1 MCGGWG
7 GERENARIYVQHSPI
22 STSLIPGPAGAIG
35 PQGPSGARGPPGLKG
50 DRGSPGEK
58 GAKGESGLAGK
69 EALGAPLGCGAG
81 RRPYSAQL
89 SSQVTHLQVGVQ
101 AGKVDRVYGEV
112 DSGLSLYDLLEDNLS
127 RFSI

>member
-50 DRGSPGEK
+50 DRGTPGQRGE
-58 GAKGESGLAGK
+58 KGESGLAGK

-112 DSGLSLYDLLEDNLS
+112 DSGLSLCDSLEDNLS

>member
-7 GERENARIYVQHSPI
+7 GEHKNARIYVQHSPI

-50 DRGSPGEK
+50 DRGTPGQRGE
-58 GAKGESGLAGK
+58 KGESGLAGK

-81 RRPYSAQL
+81 GRPYSAQL
-89 SSQVTHLQVGVQ
+89 SSQVTLYRWGSKQEKLTGCM
-101 AGKVDRVYGEV
+101 ARWTL
-112 DSGLSLYDLLEDNLS
+112 GLASMTCW
-127 RFSI
+127 RTT